1 MRLIPTEPIEG
12 IEPDPRREG
21 AVRLI
26 VHGRAALTLP
36 VEAVRREGLKVGSV
50 IDPATGERLLQAMD
64 EYAAYRTAVNL
75 LGRRPYARKDLGR
88 RLVMKGHP
96 RPVVEAALERAERLG
111 YLDDERFA
119 RHFVQTR
126 SARGRGPARLR
137 RELAIQGV
145 GTAVADRI
153 IAEEVSPEASSG
165 QLLALARKRSD
176 QLAGLPRPDRIRRV
190 VAYLARRGFTGSA
203 VVQLVRG
210 L

>member
-12 IEPDPRREG
+12 IEVDPRREG

-26 VHGRAALTLP
+26 VGGRTALIVP
-36 VEAVRREGLKVGSV
+36 AEAVQREGIKVGSV
-50 IDPATGERLLQAMD
+50 IPAASGERLLQAMD
-64 EYAAYRTAVNL
+64 DFGAYRTAIGL

-96 RPVVEAALERAERLG
+96 KVAVEAALDRAQRLG

-137 RELAIQGV
+137 RELTMQGV
-145 GTAVADRI
+145 SPAVAERVLT
-153 IAEEVSPEASSG
+153 EEVSAEASSG
-165 QLLALARKRSD
+165 QLLALAQKRIN
-176 QLAGLPRPDRIRRV
+176 QLAGLPRPDRVRRV
-190 VAYLARRGFTGSA
+190 VAFLARRGFTGSA
-203 VVQLVRG
+203 VVQLVKG

>member
-21 AVRLI
+21 AVRLM
-26 VHGRAALTLP
+26 VRGRAALIVP
-36 VEAVRREGLKVGSV
+36 MEAARREGLTVGSV
-50 IDPATGERLLQAMD
+50 IEAAAGERLLQAVD
-64 EYAAYRTAVNL
+64 EHAAYRIAIGL

-88 RLVMKGHP
+88 RLVLKGHA
-96 RPVVEAALERAERLG
+96 RPVVEAALERAEQLG

-137 RELAIQGV
+137 RELSIQGV
-145 GTAVADRI
+145 NGTVADRVL
-153 IAEEVSPEASSG
+153 AEEVSAETSSE
-165 QLLALARKRSD
+165 QLLVLARKRSA

-190 VAYLARRGFTGSA
+190 VAFLARRGFTGSA
-203 VVQLVRG
+203 VVQLVKG